1 MTLLQFPYISSL
13 SNPKHTSKLS
23 PWYGNTR
30 EHQSWRI
37 YFRSCF
43 IKYYLPQIKL
53 IIINEIASG
62 GIIIWVQ
69 FGQRALVHRLPG
81 FMSYPVAENNGGRAE
96 TCKLFP
102 ECHCYAVS
110 AIDHPSIYGTSLM
123 SQLSLQPGFLDGPQ
137 AIKLQDRD
145 FRLGSVHSPLTA
157 SPCCSIAQCRKP
169 SLLPPPQA

>member
-1 MTLLQFPYISSL
+1 M
-13 SNPKHTSKLS
+13 
-23 PWYGNTR
+23 G
-30 EHQSWRI
+30 
-37 YFRSCF
+37 
-43 IKYYLPQIKL
+43 
-53 IIINEIASG
+53 A
-62 GIIIWVQ
+62 IWTE
-69 FGQRALVHRLPG
+69 ALVCCLPG